1 MEKTNIEEKMEQI
14 LKDEK
19 ERLLSE
25 IREAV
30 LRKKSMMLDPNKIY
44 YRKR

>member
-1 MEKTNIEEKMEQI
+1 MEEKMEQI
-14 LKDEK
+14 LRDEK
-19 ERLLSE
+19 DKLLSE

-30 LRKKSMMLDPNKIY
+30 LKKKSMMVDPNKIY